1 MEKEVERR
9 RELRERTARDF
20 ANSAPHRLKDIN
32 EFRSDVRYGNDGT
45 RVDLAYAIYAL
56 AHGSS
61 VDQIE
66 AALRSRD
73 LSHKGSEKR
82 QDDYIERT
90 IKKAVSTV
98 EKYSGGLA
106 R

>member
-82 QDDYIERT
+82 QDDY
-90 IKKAVSTV
+90 V
-98 EKYSGGLA
+98 
-106 R
+106 